1 MFKAESGE
9 RLLEIS
15 AHDDEILCCAFSAD
29 GEFVATCSSDKKVKV
44 REWEKDDSFFQTH
57 NLNFCFANSA
67 QIFKTKGH
75 LNWLKYYVDNLIL
88 DKQKKPT
95 CYIK

>member
-29 GEFVATCSSDKKVKV
+29 GEFVATCSADKKVKV
-44 REWEKDDSFFQTH
+44 RKWRINNFIFQINNS
-57 NLNFCFANSA
+57 NLVLTNSGRANS
-67 QIFKTKGH
+67 
-75 LNWLKYYVDNLIL
+75 
-88 DKQKKPT
+88 
-95 CYIK
+95 

>member
-9 RLLEIS
+9 RLLEIN

-44 REWEKDDSFFQTH
+44 REWREDDPFFQTH
-57 NLNFCFANSA
+57 NLNFCLTNSA
-67 QIFKTKGH
+67 QILKTKGV
-75 LNWLKYYVDNLIL
+75 LNCLKLYVDNLKL
-88 DKQKKPT
+88 DKQKSPT

>member
-29 GEFVATCSSDKKVKV
+29 GEFVATCSADKKVKV
-44 REWEKDDSFFQTH
+44 RKWRAEFFFFKLIILISDLTNSGRADS
-57 NLNFCFANSA
+57 
-67 QIFKTKGH
+67 
-75 LNWLKYYVDNLIL
+75 
-88 DKQKKPT
+88 
-95 CYIK
+95 

>member
-29 GEFVATCSSDKKVKV
+29 GEFVATCSADKKVKV
-44 REWEKDDSFFQTH
+44 RKWRAEI
-57 NLNFCFANSA
+57 
-67 QIFKTKGH
+67 IFS
-75 LNWLKYYVDNLIL
+75 NE
-88 DKQKKPT
+88 
-95 CYIK
+95 